1 VSKGAE
7 SGTAL
12 AFVPVGVLASE
23 RARIEAEILNLNGSA
38 DPFAQA
44 VRLTRMPMIITNP
57 RLPDNP
63 VVFANDAFCRMTGYD
78 RNEIL
83 GRNYRFLHGPETE
96 AAAVAEIAAAVE
108 SQTAIEIDIRSYRKD
123 GEPFWNRLL
132 MCPVHDA
139 AGTLSYFF
147 ASQTDVT
154 VERERLAGLLN
165 DNAALMVE
173 IAGRLR
179 RQQENEARLSF
190 AAEAGRLGIW
200 ELDLA
205 TEEMLV
211 SSVFKKNF
219 GQVAGAPTTFTDF
232 VNALHAD
239 DRPRLRSALDHTLQ
253 TGSDFDIE
261 CRVIGPH
268 GKVSWVHARA
278 QLTRTEDGVPLRLA
292 GISLDI
298 TARRA
303 AEVRDRALAELAD
316 YVRDLEDPTEFAFQ
330 TARIIGQALG
340 VGRAGYGSAQIEA
353 AIITIERDWTE
364 PGLQSLAGPWAF
376 RTYPDLNDALMRG
389 EAIIVSDTMTD
400 PRTNARLEAL
410 EALSLASFLAVPV
423 MEQGA
428 LAGMLYVSDVLPREW
443 THEDLSLVR
452 EVAERTR
459 MALRTF
465 ALRRGSE
472 AEMRRLAHH
481 DMLTGLPN
489 RLLLAERLEQATD
502 HAGEADR
509 TLSVLYVDLDRFKHV
524 NDLFGHSMGD
534 KLLVA
539 VARRLMTI
547 LGPADTLARIGG
559 DEFAIVLPRSTGSHA
574 VAVAEQ
580 VIAVLEAPFDLGG
593 QQLEVTASVGIA
605 ASPGDGASGES
616 LLRCADIAMYRA
628 KAERAAFR
636 VFESAMDEQ
645 LHKRRLLE
653 HDLRRAIE
661 RQELELHYQPVADCK
676 TGAFE
681 AFEALVRWNH
691 PVHGR
696 IAPSD
701 FIPVSEETGLIIPI
715 GQWVLETACREAA
728 NWARPLRVAVNLSP
742 LQFRQRNLLD
752 VVKATLLATGL
763 PAARL
768 ELEVTEGVLIDN
780 PERAMM
786 VLSALKALGIRIAL
800 DDFGTGY
807 SSLSYLQRFPFDTL
821 KIDRQFISGLGQE
834 TQATA
839 IVQVVGILGRSLN
852 LSVIAEGVETQAQLA
867 LLRAQNCDFIQGYLI
882 SQPLPTDAAR
892 LLIAGD
898 LAAFSPCAGSRPRA
912 PD

>member
-1 VSKGAE
+1 MSKGQE
-7 SGTAL
+7 TGTEGA
-12 AFVPVGVLASE
+12 VIPVGAPASE
-23 RARIEAEILNLNGSA
+23 RARIEAEILNQNGSS
-38 DPFAQA
+38 DPFAEA
-44 VRLTRMPMIITNP
+44 VRMTRMPIIITNP

-63 VVFANDAFCRMTGYD
+63 VVFANDSFCRMTGYE
-78 RNEIL
+78 RHEIV
-83 GRNYRFLHGPETE
+83 GRNCRFLQGPETD
-96 AAAVAEIAAAVE
+96 AAAVARVQAAVE
-108 SQTAIEIDIRSYRKD
+108 AETTIEIEVRNHRKD

-132 MCPVHDA
+132 MCPVRDTVGDLA
-139 AGTLSYFF
+139 YFF
-147 ASQTDVT
+147 ASQIDVSA
-154 VERERLAGLLN
+154 ERERLAGLQS

-205 TEEMLV
+205 SEQMLV
-211 SSVFKKNF
+211 SSVFKRNI
-219 GQVAGAPTTFTDF
+219 GQVSGVPTTYTDLL
-232 VNALHAD
+232 NALHAD
-239 DRPRLRSALDHTLQ
+239 DRPRLQAALDHTLQ

-261 CRVIGPH
+261 CRVIEPH
-268 GKVSWVHARA
+268 GKVSWIHARA
-278 QLTRTEDGVPLRLA
+278 QLTRTDDGVPLRLA

-298 TARRA
+298 TSRRA

-316 YVRDLEDPTEFAFQ
+316 YVRDLDDPAEFAFQ

-340 VGRAGYGSAQIEA
+340 VGRAGYGA
-353 AIITIERDWTE
+353 ALMEDALITIERDWTE
-364 PGLQSLAGPWAF
+364 AGLQSLAGPWAF
-376 RTYPDLNDALMRG
+376 QTYRDLNDALQRG
-389 EAIIVSDTMTD
+389 EAIVVSDAITD
-400 PRTNARLEAL
+400 PRTNARVEAL
-410 EALSLASFLAVPV
+410 KAFSVASFLAVPV
-423 MEQGA
+423 MEHGA

-443 THEDLSLVR
+443 TQEDLSLVR

-481 DMLTGLPN
+481 DMLTSLPN
-489 RLLLAERLEQATD
+489 RLLLAERLEQAID
-502 HAGEADR
+502 CARDADR
-509 TLSVLYVDLDRFKHV
+509 ALSVLYVDLDRFKHV

-539 VARRLMTI
+539 VARRLIMI
-547 LGPADTLARIGG
+547 LGPTDTLARIGG
-559 DEFAIVLPRSTGSHA
+559 DEFAIVLPHASGSQA
-574 VAVAEQ
+574 VAMAEQ

-605 ASPGDGASGES
+605 SSPRDGASGES

-676 TGAFE
+676 TGALE

-696 IAPSD
+696 IAPGD

-728 NWARPLRVAVNLSP
+728 TWARPLRVAVNLSP
-742 LQFRQRNLLD
+742 LQFRQRNLPD
-752 VVKATLLATGL
+752 EIKATLLATGL

-834 TQATA
+834 KQATA

-852 LSVIAEGVETQAQLA
+852 LSVIAEGVETQAQLT

-882 SQPLPTDAAR
+882 SQPLPSDQAR
-892 LLIAGD
+892 LLIGT
-898 LAAFSPCAGSRPRA
+898 G
-912 PD
+912 